1 MSAKSIQDLHR
12 DLQNE
17 LDPLFYPSSIAIIGA
32 SQNLIKPSG
41 IPLHLLT
48 MFEYAGEVYP
58 VNPKYEQIGGLKC
71 YPALADIPGPVDLAI
86 IGVPAA
92 ITMDALQQCAAG
104 GVKVAIVFT
113 SGFAEVSES
122 GRKVQEEMCR
132 LARSSGMRI
141 VGPNCLGVLNLYNGS
156 VPSFMFHEK
165 PTGLFYPEKLSY
177 ITQSGGLGAI
187 IYQMVL
193 QHSVGFNYF
202 VSTGN
207 EADVSFAEVL
217 SYLVGR
223 DEVGLIGGYIEGLQ
237 RDGRLFMDACYRALQ
252 KRKLVTFQKV
262 GRTLIGATA
271 AASHTGALVGEDRVY
286 DGVFKQYGAVR
297 ADDVEQMNALIT
309 LHAAGRMPAGKNIG
323 VITISGGG
331 GVVVADKCP
340 QFGLEVVRLTE
351 KTQNN
356 LREFFPS
363 YGAVTNPVDLTSAIF
378 VDEALFQ
385 RAIRTVMED
394 PLVDVG
400 AFFYNLQMPDTEAA
414 QKIIDVYYSV
424 DKPLVIFT
432 WPTGQD
438 FAVEAR
444 EKMIRAGVPVIEHVP
459 SGLWALSALADW
471 VKKAENVGVFPVYKP
486 GSEQQRALETIRLS
500 RSRSLTESRS
510 KDILKAY
517 GIPVTRE
524 KLACSASE
532 AVTAAE
538 ELGYPVVLKIES
550 PDILHKTEAGGV
562 ILNLEDAGSVE
573 KAYDLIVKRARS
585 YNPAARVD
593 GVLVQ
598 EMLPPGLEVILG
610 VKKDLIFGPTILFGL
625 GGIYVELLKDVALR
639 TAPLREEDARDMI
652 EEIQGKALLDGV
664 RGQPPRDRQAL
675 ISIMMQLSR
684 MAVELGSEIAELDIN
699 PLILYPDGEGA
710 VAADALIVLTDE
722 T

>member
-92 ITMDALQQCAAG
+92 ITMDALRQCAAG